1 MVLPALLAA
10 IPTVLSLAS
19 SAKGLFGGGS
29 KGGKSSGGD
38 GDVSGSGRVKQASLE
53 TKLQKELAELINKGL
68 ISGEGPLGDIFGSFN
83 EDQFQQGI
91 QEPALKNFEE
101 NILPQLME
109 KFNSQ
114 NALQSGAFQKAKFKA
129 GTDLQSDLNKLRYGA
144 QEQNKLNR
152 ITGLQ
157 TGLAK
162 QGVENIVFPQKTSTM
177 DALLQGLIGS
187 AGPLLEKGVSG
198 LGDFVSG
205 LLKPSPGTS
214 GSAKETPKTTV
225 G

>member
-19 SAKGLFGGGS
+19 SAKSLFGKSGGGS
-29 KGGKSSGGD
+29 SKGD
-38 GDVSGSGRVKQASLE
+38 ASGSGRVKQASLE

-83 EDQFQQGI
+83 EEQFQQGI
-91 QEPALKNFEE
+91 QEPSLKNFQE

-152 ITGLQ
+152 LTGLQ

-177 DALLQGLIGS
+177 DALLQGLVS
-187 AGPLLEKGVSG
+187 NAGPLLEKGASG
-198 LGDFVSG
+198 FGDLISSF
-205 LLKPSPGTS
+205 LNPKPGTS
-214 GSAKETPKTTV
+214 GSAPVAPKTTV